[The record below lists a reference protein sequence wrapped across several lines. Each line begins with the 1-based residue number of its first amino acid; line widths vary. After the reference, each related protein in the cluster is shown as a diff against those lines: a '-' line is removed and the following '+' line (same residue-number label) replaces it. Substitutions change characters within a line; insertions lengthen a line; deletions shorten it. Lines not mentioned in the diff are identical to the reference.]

1 MSFFCVCRGQAGSG
15 LCAFDDR
22 IVVVEKWRR
31 RVAEGVVA
39 NLPRRPSRDDILDIV
54 CKVLRDHG
62 A

>member
-1 MSFFCVCRGQAGSG
+1 MKKSRFVVPVWDRR
-15 LCAFDDR
+15 DEDR

-31 RVAEGVVA
+31 FVAEAVAA
-39 NLPRRPSRDDILDIV
+39 NLPKRPSRDDILDIV